1 MAIWGEVCAC
11 VSGRAC
17 HCGCRERR
25 REPGREEKDKKTAEK
40 CILHLQTSVNLVYVS
55 VKKLKGPS
63 YK

>member
-1 MAIWGEVCAC
+1 MQGEEAGARE
-11 VSGRAC
+11 GRK
-17 HCGCRERR
+17 GQ
-25 REPGREEKDKKTAEK
+25 KDYAEK